1 MFICNVNIPFGCA
14 GRNRKQDTPQAKLV
28 RAQRDACFKSF
39 SNLWMEKGK
48 SWSQFPDTTK
58 QAVATMMS
66 KSPACWPWSVTEHKI
81 QTKITNFR
89 RGNKVKQ
96 ECESVDLASGSGEE
110 EKVPKKQKEKR
121 RMSTPGKT
129 FSAKKKKKVVA
140 LTSRFPKKTIT

>member
-1 MFICNVNIPFGCA
+1 
-14 GRNRKQDTPQAKLV
+14 
-28 RAQRDACFKSF
+28 
-39 SNLWMEKGK
+39 MEKGK